1 MEELKFGDRIEI
13 HNKWPL
19 PRSRVV
25 LERGG
30 CWFEIASEGAWLL
43 SCDHQP
49 FREAENE
56 RGNFG
61 LRGLKTKN
69 VHRKVSLSRCFTW
82 YGTRRAVPWLEARS
96 SAV

>member
-1 MEELKFGDRIEI
+1 MEELKFGDRTEI

-19 PRSRVV
+19 PRSGVV

-56 RGNFG
+56 PGKF
-61 LRGLKTKN
+61 
-69 VHRKVSLSRCFTW
+69 
-82 YGTRRAVPWLEARS
+82 WLEGTENEKGPS
-96 SAV
+96 